1 MPYSGPGDDSLPDN
15 IKDLPEDDR
24 AQWVEVWNSAY
35 ASCIDDGGEP
45 GTCESSAFAQ
55 ANGVVLKEEER
66 GTMDAIH
73 QLYTKIR
80 DAFAP
85 FLQQRSMALGRVY
98 QQVDTALY
106 NLDSDGDWPWLL
118 DIYLDDGAIYALTAA
133 GGLLYRYPVTVDGE
147 TVTLGER
154 QQVTEV
160 HQPVAER
167 GMGIRVHR
175 QADGRYRFT
184 LIAATAVLNRVGE
197 IDSRELF
204 ENFVR
209 RAEESGE
216 YPLYM
221 FYHQGDRLRI
231 GQVDFLAVDDAAYIA
246 SGLYDDEAE
255 NRLAG
260 AARRRAQDEPDYWGN
275 SIGFNPIG
283 DPDMVEIAD
292 GVRVP
297 VFRDGVNVEIS
308 MLPEQDAAA
317 WFTALRA
324 TSQEVRMNQK
334 TKDALER
341 LLADDPDA
349 LAEFEDLVD
358 RTNERAAERI
368 TRDADAET
376 EPPAAETTTT
386 EPPAPETPQEPET
399 AEPETVRTVELDGD
413 ALDAIVARVIESEAF
428 RKLGEALDA
437 VNETLE
443 ALGRQVAE
451 NRQRA
456 DRDAKKH
463 RERLEAL
470 ELDEDK
476 KRGIWLA
483 DQSTRQYQRLQVGL
497 YRPRDAHAP
506 EDGEQPALAEVAAG
520 TLSNMDN

>member
-1 MPYSGPGDDSLPDN
+1 MPYSGPGDDNLPDN

-45 GTCESSAFAQ
+45 DACESSAFAQ
-55 ANGVVLKEEER
+55 ANGVVLKEER
-66 GTMDAIH
+66 GLMDTIH
-73 QLYTKIR
+73 QLYAKIR

-106 NLDSDGDWPWLL
+106 NLDSGGGWPWLL
-118 DIYLDDGAIYALTAA
+118 DIYLDDGAMYALAAA

-147 TVTLGER
+147 TVSLGER
-154 QQVTEV
+154 QQVTEI
-160 HQPVAER
+160 HQPVGR
-167 GMGIRVHR
+167 GGIRVHR

-197 IDSRELF
+197 IDSREMF
-204 ENFVR
+204 ANFVR
-209 RAEESGE
+209 RAEETGD
-216 YPLYM
+216 YPVYQ

-260 AARRRAQDEPDYWGN
+260 AARRRAQDEADYWGN

-283 DPDMVEIAD
+283 DPEMVEVAD

-324 TSQEVRMNQK
+324 TSQEVRRMNEK
-334 TKDALER
+334 TKQALER

-358 RTNERAAERI
+358 RTNERAADLV

-376 EPPAAETTTT
+376 EPPAAEGAEAERAA
-386 EPPAPETPQEPET
+386 EPEAPQEPET
-399 AEPETVRTVELDGD
+399 AETETVRTVELDQD
-413 ALDAIVARVIESEAF
+413 ALDAIVARVLESEDF
-428 RKLGEALDA
+428 RKIGETLDA

-456 DRDAKKH
+456 DRDARMH

-470 ELDEDK
+470 ELDDDE
-476 KRGIWLA
+476 KRRQWQA
-483 DQSTRQYQRLQVGL
+483 DLPARQRVQVT

-506 EDGEQPALAEVAAG
+506 EDGEGPALADVAAG
-520 TLSNMDN
+520 TLSSMDD